1 MRDGSVGAQVR
12 HRAPFGRFRQEEVA
26 WSAAILLV
34 GAQGSRKG
42 CLATSGSFGRR
53 VGPTRGVY
61 SGLLKKPVLQ
71 DTLAEDSVCTT
82 MAGLTSSAVKN
93 LS

>member
-12 HRAPFGRFRQEEVA
+12 RWASFGRLRQEEVA

-34 GAQGSRKG
+34 GAQGSPKAYP
-42 CLATSGSFGRR
+42 ATSGSFGRR
-53 VGPTRGVY
+53 VGPTREDYPGF
-61 SGLLKKPVLQ
+61 LKKPVFQ

-82 MAGLTSSAVKN
+82 MAGLTSSVVKN